1 MQNLPV
7 NPDKMNLQEVIDAV
21 RNLRQKLEE
30 NFIQLGQLF
39 SLIKRDKLY
48 KKKGYDSLKEFAE
61 AEFKIG
67 GTLAGKLCAVYDLY
81 VEDINLDEQS
91 LKEIGFDRLN
101 MIKPFVAKQS
111 PQVQDNWLEMAERL
125 PMPELKDHIKQI
137 KDKTKD
143 KNKGVK
149 DVLIDQYLQRMLSF
163 FNCSRKELDYKL
175 ALYFQDRD
183 LEEIKKLVKTRER
196 QLDQELEAG
205 KEDSQ

>member
-1 MQNLPV
+1 MQNLPAD
-7 NPDKMNLQEVIDAV
+7 PTKMNLNEIMAAV
-21 RNLRQKLEE
+21 QNLRLKLEE
-30 NFIQLGQLF
+30 NFIQLGHLF
-39 SLIKRDKLY
+39 SLIKREKLY

-67 GTLAGKLCAVYDLY
+67 GTLAGKLSAVYDLY
-81 VEDINLDEQS
+81 VEDINLDDQA

-137 KDKTKD
+137 KDKAKD
-143 KNKGVK
+143 QNKGMK
-149 DVLIDQYLQRMLSF
+149 DVLVDQYLERMTTY

-175 ALYFQDRD
+175 ALYFQDSD
-183 LEEIKKLVKTRER
+183 LEEMKKLVKAKER
-196 QLDQELEAG
+196 QLEEEMG
-205 KEDSQ
+205 NKETKS

>member
-1 MQNLPV
+1 MQNLPAD
-7 NPDKMNLQEVIDAV
+7 PTKMNLNEVMAAV
-21 RNLRQKLEE
+21 QNLRLKLEE

-39 SLIKRDKLY
+39 SLIKREKLY

-67 GTLAGKLCAVYDLY
+67 GTLAGKLSAVYDLY
-81 VEDINLDEQS
+81 VEDINLDDQA

-137 KDKTKD
+137 KDKAKD
-143 KNKGVK
+143 QNKGMK
-149 DVLIDQYLQRMLSF
+149 DVLIDQYLERMTTY

-175 ALYFQDRD
+175 ALYFQDSD
-183 LEEIKKLVKTRER
+183 LEEMKKLVKAKER
-196 QLDQELEAG
+196 QLEEEMGNKEA
-205 KEDSQ
+205 KS